1 MPDLLK
7 IIKINGN
14 KIVSPEAFCFTQA
27 ENDGSL
33 KTEDFAML
41 ATLSRLYGIREDGK
55 CYLKPSKRCL
65 FNSTM
70 KYIFGENYENDGILI
85 MCKKLV
91 NFPVLVITSIAT
103 FNFLKGNLT

>member
-14 KIVSPEAFCFTQA
+14 KTVSPEAFCFTQA